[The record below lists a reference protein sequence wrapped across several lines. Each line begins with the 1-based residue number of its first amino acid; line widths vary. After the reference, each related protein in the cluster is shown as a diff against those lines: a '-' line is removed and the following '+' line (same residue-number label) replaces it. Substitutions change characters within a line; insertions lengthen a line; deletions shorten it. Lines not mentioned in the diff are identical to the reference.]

1 VDVFDLKALS
11 ALTGVS
17 ARTVHFY
24 VQQGLL
30 PPPEGAGRASRYTA
44 VHLDR
49 LRLIRRLQEQHLPL
63 AEIRRQ
69 VETLTDVELR
79 RLSAEVPQPR
89 AKSAADYIRQVLAKG
104 VERNSRPTASR
115 PSPPDTSP
123 PPALKGSEPER
134 SQWERL
140 VLAPDIELHIRRPL
154 SRVMNRK
161 LDKLIE
167 HARILLR
174 EDS

>member
-1 VDVFDLKALS
+1 VDAFDLKTLS

-30 PPPEGAGRASRYTA
+30 PPPEGAGRGSRYAA

-79 RLSAEVPQPR
+79 RLSAEVPRPR
-89 AKSAADYIRQVLAKG
+89 ANSAADYIRQVLAKG
-104 VERNSRPTASR
+104 AEGSRRSTAAR
-115 PSPPDTSP
+115 PPLPDPSPPLT
-123 PPALKGSEPER
+123 LRGSEPER